1 MTPPTSDSLS
11 EKEES
16 LECRKCN
23 DNLLSVLRY
32 PSSKQRALLRTMRV
46 QDKRRVDNKHDIS
59 LSTNKLK
66 LDDYD
71 LIVERNEPGLQFM
84 ILKQI
89 YSSEK
94 KQ

>member
-1 MTPPTSDSLS
+1 MG
-11 EKEES
+11 
-16 LECRKCN
+16 
-23 DNLLSVLRY
+23 
-32 PSSKQRALLRTMRV
+32 V

-66 LDDYD
+66 LDDSD

-84 ILKQI
+84 ILKQN

-94 KQ
+94 KQQLGYFSVYEF